1 MHRRSFGS
9 GSPLPIG
16 RVENL
21 RFEGD
26 ALKGTPV
33 FDENDPFAK
42 QIADKW
48 GKRFFED
55 VQRGH

>member
-1 MHRRSFGS
+1 MDAPPQFWERQPVAYRARGK
-9 GSPLPIG
+9 PA
-16 RVENL
+16 
-21 RFEGD
+21 FEGD

-48 GKRFFED
+48 ENGF
-55 VQRGH
+55 